1 MSEQKAF
8 IVQRIGIIVAG
19 SVLLGVGVGGLAV
32 STAQPAPVP
41 ASAVSEG
48 SSR

>member
-19 SVLLGVGVGGLAV
+19 SLLLAVGVGGLAATTPQDV
-32 STAQPAPVP
+32 PGP

-48 SSR
+48 SQR